1 MSAIK
6 RLIEDAAA
14 LVDDGNR
21 EALESLLTDWDD
33 AQKVALL
40 MEAIA
45 LNGLIAPKCCECE
58 A

>member
-6 RLIEDAAA
+6 RLIEDAAV
-14 LVDDGNR
+14 LVDEGNR
-21 EALESLLTDWDD
+21 DALEVLLKDWDD
-33 AQKVALL
+33 CQKVALL

>member
-6 RLIEDAAA
+6 RLIEDAAV
-14 LVDDGNR
+14 LVDEGNR
-21 EALESLLTDWDD
+21 EALEALLTDWDD
-33 AQKVALL
+33 SQKVGLL

-58 A
+58 R